1 MSPFKSTPMALLL
14 TLCLLFTAVLST
26 QTFKEYPLADDYFEK
41 IYLVSHNSHEYYLTI
56 SCKEQNMLSI
66 SITPSKDFL

>member
-1 MSPFKSTPMALLL
+1 MRMSYKALLK
-14 TLCLLFTAVLST
+14 LLAVLFVMVGVSAT
-26 QTFKEYPLADDYFEK
+26 TVFKAYPLGEDYFEK
-41 IYLVSHNSHEYYLTI
+41 IYLVNHNGHEYYLTI